1 MDRAGSACSYVSV
14 DRDHS
19 GAAHGSKDEGEM
31 AKFLISTMP
40 ETGHIYPA
48 LPIATALAAPAAT
61 RSGGTLGLTSPTK

>member
-1 MDRAGSACSYVSV
+1 
-14 DRDHS
+14 
-19 GAAHGSKDEGEM
+19 M